1 MRKGVLDNLRW
12 MYMMLLSEVN
22 VTTSFRY
29 HMYFLKLLL
38 LVLLV
43 QIYMLNI
50 LTNILVQELEAIARQ
65 MQIKDKSDI
74 IQTWFDAS
82 ITTHPR

>member
-22 VTTSFRY
+22 VTTNFRY
-29 HMYFLKLLL
+29 HMYFL
-38 LVLLV
+38 LLV
-43 QIYMLNI
+43 QIYLLHS

>member
-1 MRKGVLDNLRW
+1 MT
-12 MYMMLLSEVN
+12 LLSEVN

-29 HMYFLKLLL
+29 HIYFLLLL

-43 QIYMLNI
+43 QIYLLNS

>member
-1 MRKGVLDNLRW
+1 
-12 MYMMLLSEVN
+12 MYMMLRSEVN

-29 HMYFLKLLL
+29 HIYVLPFLLA
-38 LVLLV
+38 
-43 QIYMLNI
+43 QIYLLNS

>member
-1 MRKGVLDNLRW
+1 
-12 MYMMLLSEVN
+12 MYMMRLSEVN
-22 VTTSFRY
+22 VTTTLDIIFT
-29 HMYFLKLLL
+29 FWELLL
-38 LVLLV
+38 LVLLA
-43 QIYMLNI
+43 QINLLNS
-50 LTNILVQELEAIARQ
+50 LTNILVQDLDAIARQ

>member
-1 MRKGVLDNLRW
+1 MRKSVLDNLRW
-12 MYMMLLSEVN
+12 MYMTLLSEVN

-29 HMYFLKLLL
+29 HMYFL
-38 LVLLV
+38 LV
-43 QIYMLNI
+43 QIYFLNS

>member
-29 HMYFLKLLL
+29 HMYFLLL

-43 QIYMLNI
+43 QIYLLNS